1 MNTYRPAALVLC
13 SSLLAA
19 IGCGD
24 GSGEPD
30 AAIRDGGPTMDADP
44 GTPCTRDLE
53 CDDGL
58 FCTVRRCVPGDDR
71 ADSRGCVTDGSP
83 CGDGEMCSE
92 AEERCSV
99 VDCTDPDAD
108 NDGHDA
114 IACGGG
120 DCDDADFGR
129 HPSLTEVCDA
139 EGHDED
145 CDPETLG
152 GPTDA
157 DVDGDGYVSAGCCFG
172 ATCGDDCDDDDGA
185 VNPGAA
191 EICNG
196 VDDDCSGAVD
206 DETSGPLC
214 PGGTCDAGR
223 CSFRPWDRIFG
234 GSGNDRAQAVATDRS
249 GNVYVAGLLAPG
261 SDFGSGPEPR
271 VALASYTADGL
282 LRWTLPFE
290 GPGFRFPVLDLAH
303 ERTLDRVVLVGQ
315 WDGDFTAGGV
325 TVAASG
331 PQTVVLAVNPDASV
345 AWGLS
350 LPAFVAD
357 VEPQGAVAAAD
368 GQIVVGGAVDDRFD
382 FMGSAHDPAG
392 VADGVLFWVSASG
405 APLRLRTFGAAGA
418 QVIPRDVAIQADE
431 VLFGARFAGTVDF
444 GAGPVA
450 SDGAGDAVVTLLDPL
465 GNTRWS
471 RFVASTNRDLVSSV
485 ALSPTSAV
493 IVGTVAT
500 PYDFGGG
507 LLGRSPAETVGF
519 IVGLERADG
528 SYRFARLFEGVPAES
543 DGYAIPNA
551 VEVTPT
557 EDSVVTGEFFGTVR
571 FGIGGLSATREAG
584 GAPGQDIFLARYTV
598 SGVHSRDR
606 ALGGVGYQAA
616 RALDVGPGGATT
628 IAGAFTNSIDLGS
641 GARSTGVAGG
651 TFGFVGRVPE

>member
-223 CSFRPWDRIFG
+223 CSFRPWDRIMG
-234 GSGNDRAQAVATDRS
+234 NLGNDFASAVSTDSS
-249 GNVYVAGLLAPG
+249 GNVYVVG
-261 SDFGSGPEPR
+261 SLYGGADFGAGPEPPR
-271 VALASYTADGL
+271 LMVSYTADGA
-282 LRWTLPFE
+282 LRWTLPFAE
-290 GPGFRFPVLDLAH
+290 DRGYLD
-303 ERTLDRVVLVGQ
+303 
-315 WDGDFTAGGV
+315 
-325 TVAASG
+325 
-331 PQTVVLAVNPDASV
+331 
-345 AWGLS
+345 
-350 LPAFVAD
+350 AFD
-357 VEPQGAVAAAD
+357 VHHYAAD
-368 GQIVVGGAVDDRFD
+368 GRTVAVGNYAGEAITLAGTTVRPGARGAV
-382 FMGSAHDPAG
+382 
-392 VADGVLFWVSASG
+392 GVLFAVRPDGTPDWLRELPSLVGSVRAARLAVSGGELVVVGSFEHSFDFAGSTV
-405 APLRLRTFGAAGA
+405 APVGDVDGFVARFRPDGTPVGVRTYGAAGA
-418 QVIPRDVAIQADE
+418 TVQLRDVSVDA
-431 VLFGARFAGTVDF
+431 VGALYFVATFRGTVDF
-444 GAGPVA
+444 GAGPLT
-450 SDGAGDAVVTLLDPL
+450 SDA
-465 GNTRWS
+465 
-471 RFVASTNRDLVSSV
+471 
-485 ALSPTSAV
+485 
-493 IVGTVAT
+493 
-500 PYDFGGG
+500 
-507 LLGRSPAETVGF
+507 
-519 IVGLERADG
+519 
-528 SYRFARLFEGVPAES
+528 
-543 DGYAIPNA
+543 
-551 VEVTPT
+551 
-557 EDSVVTGEFFGTVR
+557 EDSVVFSHDASGLVRWVQPLVSPGFTTATAVTANERSVFVSGRAATPFTFGGGGPARPENGFVVGMSAADGSHEFTRGFQGVPAPGDGYSTPYDVSVSEDGDVIVVGGFYGTVG
-571 FGIGGLSATREAG
+571 FGAGGLSSTMGRD
-584 GAPGQDIFLARYTV
+584 DIFIARF
-598 SGVHSRDR
+598 SPAGVHVRDR
-606 ALGGVGYQAA
+606 ALGGEGFQIGHG
-616 RALDVGPGGATT
+616 LDIGPGGALT
-628 IAGAFTNSIDLGS
+628 IVGRFAESVNLGS
-641 GARSTGVAGG
+641 GARTTGTTG
-651 TFGFVGRVPE
+651 TFGFVGRLD